1 MPWSVVAEVPGGNR
15 LGIDWGKARIGVAA
29 CNRGTTIAYPVE
41 TVAAGATA
49 LGRLVQLVAEY
60 EPGIVY
66 VGLPLTLQGERGP
79 AAQHV
84 LARVAELEAMI
95 APTPVRLVDERMS
108 TVQASRSLG
117 TAGRNTRSQR
127 GVIDQAAAVEIL
139 QRALDR
145 ELADGRPAGL
155 AAEGGVS

>member
-1 MPWSVVAEVPGGNR
+1 MSEVSGGNR

-41 TVAAGATA
+41 TVPAGPTA
-49 LGRLVQLVAEY
+49 IGRLVELVAEY

-66 VGLPLTLQGERGP
+66 VGLPLTLQGERGL
-79 AAQHV
+79 AAQQV
-84 LARVAELEAMI
+84 LERVAELQVRI
-95 APTPVRLVDERMS
+95 APTRIRLVDERMS
-108 TVQASRSLG
+108 TVHASRSLG

-127 GVIDQAAAVEIL
+127 SVIDQAAAVEIL
-139 QRALDR
+139 QRAIDR

-155 AAEGGVS
+155 AAEGGAS